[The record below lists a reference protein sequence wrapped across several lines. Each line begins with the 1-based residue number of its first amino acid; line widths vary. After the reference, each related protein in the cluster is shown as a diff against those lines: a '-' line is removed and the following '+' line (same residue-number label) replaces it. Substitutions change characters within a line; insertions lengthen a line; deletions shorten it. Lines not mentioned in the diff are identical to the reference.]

1 MRLIQPEVVKKWEKA
16 FAEGSD
22 KSYPSID
29 LVRLDYRFFRDPR
42 KGTLLEYGFGTGVN
56 TIHLLKRGYTVVG
69 VDAAE
74 GAKRVVERKL
84 GEFPAVRERATLL
97 HLPADAERIPFED
110 GTFDYLVCVSVLSL
124 LGSKAAVK
132 HLLEEFVRVL
142 KPGGKAILDINDSKS
157 EFSVNSEHI
166 GDDVYLF
173 RGASGKDE
181 PVRCLCLP
189 DERSFERLVE
199 PYLKIVDVGHA
210 GHKYFEYQ
218 VNEFI
223 ICAEAKTI

>member
-29 LVRLDYRFFRDPR
+29 LVRLDYRFFKDPK

-69 VDAAE
+69 VDAAL
-74 GAKRVVERKL
+74 GAKKVVERKL
-84 GEFPAVRERATLL
+84 QEFPAIRRRATLH
-97 HLPADAERIPFED
+97 HLPADTERLDFKDES
-110 GTFDYLVCVSVLSL
+110 FDYLVCVSVLSL
-124 LGSKAAVK
+124 LGSRERVEY
-132 HLLEEFVRVL
+132 LLGEFKRVL
-142 KPGGKAILDINDSKS
+142 KPGGKAILDINDLKS

-181 PVRCLCLP
+181 PVRCYCLS
-189 DERSFERLVE
+189 DERSFMGLVE
-199 PYLKIVDVGHA
+199 PFFNIVDVGYA

-223 ICAEAKTI
+223 ICGEKA